1 MTLINHWT
9 MDDSIADSV
18 VVDSVGGNNGAYQGA
33 NTEDKTVSGKIA
45 TALSFA
51 REYILLASTINLTP
65 DWTITLW
72 AKSLVESPTATFDS
86 QLIGDISDIDNQFYI
101 LNSSKAKFYT
111 NQSIAAEWTDDTDF
125 YNKWRFF
132 TLIGTT
138 NTMELFLDA
147 VSQGTK
153 DLGAFDANFDV
164 ASIAAGHTQVSTRF
178 TGHID
183 DVRIYDTALSQGGID
198 TLYALGTTAI
208 IRTSGRRKTH
218 NTRR

>member
-1 MTLINHWT
+1 MTLVNHWT
-9 MDDSIADSV
+9 LDDSAADNV

-33 NTEDKTVSGKIA
+33 NTEDRIVSGRIA
-45 TALSFA
+45 TALRFA

-86 QLIGDISDIDNQFYI
+86 QLIGDVSDINNQFYI
-101 LNSSKAKFYT
+101 LNGGKVAFFT
-111 NQSIAAEWTDDTDF
+111 NQSITVEWTDDTDF
-125 YNKWRFF
+125 YDRWRFF

-153 DLGAFDANFDV
+153 DLGASDADFDV
-164 ASIAAGHTQVSTRF
+164 TSIAAGHTMASTKF

-183 DVRIYDTALSQGGID
+183 DVRIYDTALSQKEID
-198 TLYALGTTAI
+198 ALYALGTMAI
-208 IRTSGRRKTH
+208 IRTSGRRKSH
-218 NTRR
+218 SMRR